1 MTIPKDS
8 KLYRR
13 DDYYISQNEDAHNN
27 GLPAVKTQR
36 KLAKERS
43 TQINVILKGLIR
55 ERLIGCLINED
66 VLTKSEDTHR
76 LGPSSFRRGGN
87 TVLLPLPK

>member
-27 GLPAVKTQR
+27 GLPAVKT
-36 KLAKERS
+36 AE
-43 TQINVILKGLIR
+43 V
-55 ERLIGCLINED
+55 
-66 VLTKSEDTHR
+66 SEGTFN
-76 LGPSSFRRGGN
+76 SN
-87 TVLLPLPK
+87 